1 MTGREYLNQIR
12 DTDLNIRSKERE
24 IFRIRQ
30 DIMSLQAIDYSKDKV
45 SGGQPITIA
54 DKVAN
59 LDAVTDELMK
69 EWSTYL
75 QERERARFMINQI
88 RSTKQ
93 RAVLI
98 ERYINGCTWEKV
110 AELIDCSR
118 QNIHNLHKRAT
129 KNFEE
134 IYKKVAII

>member
-1 MTGREYLNQIR
+1 MTGREYLIQIR
-12 DTDLNIRSKERE
+12 DTDLNIRCKERE
-24 IFRIRQ
+24 IFRLRQ
-30 DIMSLQAIDYSKDKV
+30 DIMSLQAIDYSKERI

-59 LDAVTDELMK
+59 LDAVTDEIMK

-93 RAVLI
+93 RTVLVD
-98 ERYINGCTWEKV
+98 RYINGCTWEKV

-118 QNIHNLHKRAT
+118 QNVHNLHKRAI
-129 KNFEE
+129 KSFEE

>member
-12 DTDLNIRSKERE
+12 DTDLNIRCKERE
-24 IFRIRQ
+24 IFRLRQ
-30 DIMSLQAIDYSKDKV
+30 DIMSLQAIDYSRDRIT
-45 SGGQPITIA
+45 GGQPITIA

-59 LDAVTDELMK
+59 LDAVTDEIMK

-93 RAVLI
+93 RTVLVD
-98 ERYINGCTWEKV
+98 RYINGCTWEKV
-110 AELIDCSR
+110 AELIDFSR
-118 QNIHNLHKRAT
+118 QNVHNLHKRAI

>member
-12 DTDLNIRSKERE
+12 DTDLNIRCKERE
-24 IFRIRQ
+24 IFRLRQ
-30 DIMSLQAIDYSKDKV
+30 DIMSLQAIDYSRDRIT
-45 SGGQPITIA
+45 GGKPITIA

-59 LDAVTDELMK
+59 LDAVTDEIMK

-93 RAVLI
+93 RTVLVD
-98 ERYINGCTWEKV
+98 RYINGCIWEKV

-118 QNIHNLHKRAT
+118 QNVHNLHKRVI

>member
-12 DTDLNIRSKERE
+12 DTDLNIRCKERE

-59 LDAVTDELMK
+59 LDAVTDEIMK

-93 RAVLI
+93 RTVLVD
-98 ERYINGCTWEKV
+98 RYINGCTWEKV
-110 AELIDCSR
+110 A
-118 QNIHNLHKRAT
+118 
-129 KNFEE
+129 
-134 IYKKVAII
+134 

>member
-12 DTDLNIRSKERE
+12 DTDLNIRCKERE
-24 IFRIRQ
+24 IFRLRQ
-30 DIMSLQAIDYSKDKV
+30 DIMSLQAIDYSKDRIT
-45 SGGQPITIA
+45 GGQQITIA

-59 LDAVTDELMK
+59 LDAVTDEIMK

-93 RAVLI
+93 RTVLVD
-98 ERYINGCTWEKV
+98 RYINGCTWEKV
-110 AELIDCSR
+110 AELIDFSR
-118 QNIHNLHKRAT
+118 QNVHNLHKRAI

>member
-12 DTDLNIRSKERE
+12 DTDLNIRCKERE

-59 LDAVTDELMK
+59 LDALSNELMR
-69 EWSTYL
+69 EWSGYL
-75 QERERARFMINQI
+75 RERERARFLINAI
-88 RSTKQ
+88 SSAKQ
-93 RAVLI
+93 KEVLI
-98 ERYINGCTWEKV
+98 DRYINCYTWEKV
-110 AELIDCSR
+110 AELIGCSV
-118 QNIHNLHKRAT
+118 QNIHNLHKRAIR
-129 KNFEE
+129 NFEV
-134 IYKKVAII
+134 IFKKVDSI

>member
-12 DTDLNIRSKERE
+12 DTDLNIRCKERE

-54 DKVAN
+54 DKVAK
-59 LDAVTDELMK
+59 LDAVTEEIMK
-69 EWSTYL
+69 EWSDFL

-88 RSTKQ
+88 CSTKQ
-93 RAVLI
+93 RIVLVD
-98 ERYINGCTWEKV
+98 RYINGCTWEKV

-118 QNIHNLHKRAT
+118 QNVHNLHKRAI
-129 KNFEE
+129 KKFEE

>member
-1 MTGREYLNQIR
+1 MTGRVYLNQIR
-12 DTDLNIRSKERE
+12 DTDLNIRCKERE

-54 DKVAN
+54 DKIAN
-59 LDAVTDELMK
+59 LDVATDEIMK
-69 EWSTYL
+69 EW
-75 QERERARFMINQI
+75 RERARFMINQI
-88 RSTKQ
+88 YSTKQ
-93 RAVLI
+93 RIVLVD
-98 ERYINGCTWEKV
+98 RYINGCTWEKV

-118 QNIHNLHKRAT
+118 QNVHNLHKRAI